1 MSPQPDYNPEP
12 TLTPREREI
21 IILLGQGRSNIQVAR
36 YLGLKRR
43 TVETH
48 LMNARQKFDAFNTL
62 HLIVLALFQG
72 LITLEELCHKSTSD

>member
-21 IILLGQGRSNIQVAR
+21 LILLGQGRSNVQVAR

-62 HLIVLALFQG
+62 HLVVLALHEG
-72 LITLEELCHKSTSD
+72 LITLEEICQKPTTD